1 MCHMLSY
8 ILEQY
13 FFRVKSQLEHHLT
26 SSFAKGLYK
35 EIKVKSLDSETP
47 KLFGLDRQFGQIQFG
62 VFGLFLAN
70 LTAPILVL
78 WCLYAVWPYNKWRR
92 HCAPWCH
99 NWCIVC
105 SHSNHINDPSKR
117 IFSYTNKF
125 SINSIIVKTLIGRSV
140 EFCAVLCTFKHECGM
155 QQQYLSTRWP
165 NSLYM
170 SCNELSLWSRI
181 WYFGWFRLNW
191 WYWKFCNLSKLY
203 PKVCFIKTDT
213 LYIIGYHLYKVRPFL
228 WNSITVVPRSYATP
242 S

>member
-13 FFRVKSQLEHHLT
+13 FFRVKSKLEHHLT

-62 VFGLFLAN
+62 IFGLFLAN

-165 NSLYM
+165 NSLYISRAM
-170 SCNELSLWSRI
+170 SYLYEAEFDILAGLGLIGGTENSAI
-181 WYFGWFRLNW
+181 YLN
-191 WYWKFCNLSKLY
+191 
-203 PKVCFIKTDT
+203 
-213 LYIIGYHLYKVRPFL
+213 YILKSV
-228 WNSITVVPRSYATP
+228 S
-242 S
+242 